1 MEENCNYFL
10 VYGEKNPHK
19 FSIELEH
26 SNTNGLSKPQFS
38 IDKISNCSA
47 DEKPSINFSS
57 KKTNSINSTNIFQI
71 TNIKDNN
78 ANDNNKYA
86 LSTKVIE
93 NNDFKSLYEQKQMNN
108 ISKEN
113 ENSDS
118 NQNEYNTG
126 RWTNEEH
133 EKFIEGILKFG
144 NEWKRVQSIIK
155 TRSSTQARSHAQKF
169 FLRMKKEISPNIISD
184 QNLLIQYIINTS
196 NNFKNY
202 TELTQEQ
209 KEKLFS
215 VIRSNLKPDEI
226 QNKSNKDIQSINEDN
241 KQFEQ
246 KMEIN
251 NEEYDD
257 LAYYKYNN
265 INQNTNETDNKRKIT
280 FCSKKRKSS
289 SDLLLS
295 TNSNKIF
302 NISKDINHKKSME
315 ISKTNNFM
323 NKSTLQNI
331 DEDQNQYNLN
341 NLKKIN
347 KINNNYIINNNNINN
362 NNFINN
368 ENLANKPTNLNNYYG
383 NTNFIIQ
390 NNYYNIIN
398 NFNNN
403 SNINNIHNTYMS
415 NDSFNSDINNH
426 NYKVFNCDN
435 CKNKEKNN
443 KNNSESMDFEKNI
456 NINSKNI
463 FENYTFLNNENFFPQ
478 LNKNECEQND
488 PFNLKFENEIAHNDN
503 IIMNDNIYLNNNIEE
518 GHEIDDYES
527 NIDKNNYCDRRPYD
541 D

>member
-1 MEENCNYFL
+1 MDENCNYFL
-10 VYGEKNPHK
+10 LYGDKNPNK
-19 FSIELEH
+19 FSIELEP
-26 SNTNGLSKPQFS
+26 SSTIGLSRPQFNIEKNS
-38 IDKISNCSA
+38 KMST
-47 DEKPSINFSS
+47 DEKPANNFSL
-57 KKTNSINSTNIFQI
+57 KKTNSMNSTNIFQI

-78 ANDNNKYA
+78 ENDNNKYA
-86 LSTKVIE
+86 LSTKIIE
-93 NNDFKSLYEQKQMNN
+93 NNDYKNLYEQQQVNNN
-108 ISKEN
+108 IKEN

-169 FLRMKKEISPNIISD
+169 FLRMKKEISPKIISD

-196 NNFKNY
+196 KNFKNY

-226 QNKSNKDIQSINEDN
+226 QNKSSKDNSSINEDN

-246 KMEIN
+246 KMEFN

-257 LAYYKYNN
+257 LAYYSYNN
-265 INQNTNETDNKRKIT
+265 IKQNLSEKDNTRKIT
-280 FCSKKRKSS
+280 FCSRKRKSS
-289 SDLLLS
+289 SDLLLT

-302 NISKDINHKKSME
+302 NIRKDINHKKSME
-315 ISKTNNFM
+315 ISKANNYMNNF
-323 NKSTLQNI
+323 SLQNN
-331 DEDQNQYNLN
+331 DEDQRQYNLN
-341 NLKKIN
+341 NFKKISN
-347 KINNNYIINNNNINN
+347 INNNYIINNNNINN

-368 ENLANKPTNLNNYYG
+368 ENFANKSTNFNNYYG

-426 NYKVFNCDN
+426 NYKAFNCDN

-443 KNNSESMDFEKNI
+443 KNNSESIDFEKNI

-463 FENYTFLNNENFFPQ
+463 FENYSFLNNENFFPQ
-478 LNKNECEQND
+478 LNKNDCEQND
-488 PFNLKFENEIAHNDN
+488 PFNLKFENETAHNDN
-503 IIMNDNIYLNNNIEE
+503 IIMNDNIYLNNNLEE

>member
-19 FSIELEH
+19 FSIELEP
-26 SNTNGLSKPQFS
+26 SNTIGLSKPQFS
-38 IDKISNCSA
+38 IDKNSKFSG
-47 DEKPSINFSS
+47 DEKPSTNLSS
-57 KKTNSINSTNIFQI
+57 KKTNSVNSTNIFQI

-78 ANDNNKYA
+78 TNDNIKNSISSKI
-86 LSTKVIE
+86 IE
-93 NNDFKSLYEQKQMNN
+93 NNDYKNLYEQKQVNN
-108 ISKEN
+108 FLKEN

-118 NQNEYNTG
+118 NQNEYNAG

-169 FLRMKKEISPNIISD
+169 FLRLKKEISPKIISD

-196 NNFKNY
+196 NNSKNY
-202 TELTQEQ
+202 SELTQEQ

-215 VIRSNLKPDEI
+215 VIRSNLKPDDI
-226 QNKSNKDIQSINEDN
+226 QNKSSKDNLSINEDN

-246 KMEIN
+246 KMEYN

-265 INQNTNETDNKRKIT
+265 ININKSEKDNKRKIT

-289 SDLLLS
+289 SDLLL
-295 TNSNKIF
+295 TKNSNKIF

-315 ISKTNNFM
+315 INKTKNYMNNL
-323 NKSTLQNI
+323 SLQNSE
-331 DEDQNQYNLN
+331 EDQRQYNLN
-341 NLKKIN
+341 NYKKISN
-347 KINNNYIINNNNINN
+347 INNNYIINNNTINN

-368 ENLANKPTNLNNYYG
+368 ENFTNKSTNLNNYYG

-403 SNINNIHNTYMS
+403 SNNNNIHNTYMS

-426 NYKVFNCDN
+426 NYKVLNYDN

-443 KNNSESMDFEKNI
+443 KNNSELMDYEKNI

-478 LNKNECEQND
+478 INKNDCEQND
-488 PFNLKFENEIAHNDN
+488 PFNLKFENETAHNDN

-518 GHEIDDYES
+518 GHEIDDNES
-527 NIDKNNYCDRRPYD
+527 NIDKNNFCDRRPYD

>member
-10 VYGEKNPHK
+10 VYEEKNPNK
-19 FSIELEH
+19 FSIELEP
-26 SNTNGLSKPQFS
+26 SNIIGLSRPQFS
-38 IDKISNCSA
+38 INKNSNVTV
-47 DEKPSINFSS
+47 DEKPFINFSS
-57 KKTNSINSTNIFQI
+57 KKASSTSNTNIFRI
-71 TNIKDNN
+71 TNIKDNIT
-78 ANDNNKYA
+78 NDNKSNSISNKKIEINDYQN
-86 LSTKVIE
+86 LSDKKQR
-93 NNDFKSLYEQKQMNN
+93 NND
-108 ISKEN
+108 SKEN
-113 ENSDS
+113 ENNDS
-118 NQNEYNTG
+118 NQNEYNSG

-133 EKFIEGILKFG
+133 EKFIEGLLKFG
-144 NEWKRVQSIIK
+144 NEWKKVESIIK

-169 FLRMKKEISPNIISD
+169 FLRMKKEISPKIISD
-184 QNLLIQYIINTS
+184 QNLLIQYIINSS

-202 TELTQEQ
+202 SEITQEQ

-226 QNKSNKDIQSINEDN
+226 QNKSSKDNQSINEDN
-241 KQFEQ
+241 KEFEQ
-246 KMEIN
+246 NVEYN

-265 INQNTNETDNKRKIT
+265 IDLNKSEKDSKRKIT

-289 SDLLLS
+289 SDLLL
-295 TNSNKIF
+295 TINSNKIF
-302 NISKDINHKKSME
+302 NITKDINHKKSME
-315 ISKTNNFM
+315 ISKTNNYM
-323 NKSTLQNI
+323 NNLSLQNSN
-331 DEDQNQYNLN
+331 EDQKQYNLKN
-341 NLKKIN
+341 YKKIN
-347 KINNNYIINNNNINN
+347 NINNNYIINNNNINN

-368 ENLANKPTNLNNYYG
+368 ENFVNKSTNFNNYYG

-426 NYKVFNCDN
+426 NYKVLNYDN
-435 CKNKEKNN
+435 YKNKEKNN
-443 KNNSESMDFEKNI
+443 KNNSESIDFDKNI

-478 LNKNECEQND
+478 INKNDCEQND
-488 PFNLKFENEIAHNDN
+488 PFNLKFENETAHNDN
-503 IIMNDNIYLNNNIEE
+503 MNDNIYLNNNIEE

-527 NIDKNNYCDRRPYD
+527 NVDKNNYCDRRPYD

>member
-78 ANDNNKYA
+78 ANDNNKYS

-118 NQNEYNTG
+118 NQNEYNSG

-347 KINNNYIINNNNINN
+347 NINN
-362 NNFINN
+362 N
-368 ENLANKPTNLNNYYG
+368 YG

>member
-347 KINNNYIINNNNINN
+347 NINNNYIINNNNINN

-398 NFNNN
+398 NFNV
-403 SNINNIHNTYMS
+403 NNIDNTYLN
-415 NDSFNSDINNH
+415 NDSFNYNINNSNNKSI
-426 NYKVFNCDN
+426 NYNNIKS
-435 CKNKEKNN
+435 KERIN
-443 KNNSESMDFEKNI
+443 KNNSEMMDFEKNV
-456 NINSKNI
+456 NSKHI
-463 FENYTFLNNENFFPQ
+463 FDNYTFLNNENFFSQ
-478 LNKNECEQND
+478 LNKNEYEQND
-488 PFNLKFENEIAHNDN
+488 PFNLKFENETAYNDH
-503 IIMNDNIYLNNNIEE
+503 IIMNDNIYLNYSEE
-518 GHEIDDYES
+518 EHDNEIRDYEF
-527 NIDKNNYCDRRPYD
+527 NIDKINYCDKPYD

>member
-19 FSIELEH
+19 FSIELER
-26 SNTNGLSKPQFS
+26 SNTIGSSKPQFS
-38 IDKISNCSA
+38 IDKMSNCSV
-47 DEKPSINFSS
+47 DEKPSVNFSS
-57 KKTNSINSTNIFQI
+57 KKTNSINNTNIFQI
-71 TNIKDNN
+71 TNIEDNN

-86 LSTKVIE
+86 LSTKINE
-93 NNDFKSLYEQKQMNN
+93 NNDYKNLYEQKQLNN

-133 EKFIEGILKFG
+133 EKFIEGILKYG

-169 FLRMKKEISPNIISD
+169 FLRMKKEISPKIISD

-226 QNKSNKDIQSINEDN
+226 QNKSSRDNQSINEDN
-241 KQFEQ
+241 KQFEY
-246 KMEIN
+246 N

-265 INQNTNETDNKRKIT
+265 ISQNMSEKDNKRKIT

-295 TNSNKIF
+295 INSNKIF
-302 NISKDINHKKSME
+302 NIRKDINHKKSME
-315 ISKTNNFM
+315 ISKTNNYM
-323 NKSTLQNI
+323 SNLTLKNI
-331 DEDQNQYNLN
+331 DEDQNNLN
-341 NLKKIN
+341 NFKKIN
-347 KINNNYIINNNNINN
+347 NINNNYIINNNNINN

-368 ENLANKPTNLNNYYG
+368 ENFPNKSTSFNNYYG

-415 NDSFNSDINNH
+415 NDSFNSDVNNH

-488 PFNLKFENEIAHNDN
+488 PFNLKFENETAHNDN

-527 NIDKNNYCDRRPYD
+527 NIDKNNYCDTRPYD